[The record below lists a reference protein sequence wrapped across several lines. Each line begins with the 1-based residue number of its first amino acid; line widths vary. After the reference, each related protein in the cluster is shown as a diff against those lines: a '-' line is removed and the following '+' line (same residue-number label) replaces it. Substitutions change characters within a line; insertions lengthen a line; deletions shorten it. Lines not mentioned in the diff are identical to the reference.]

1 MDSSRKSSVSPMT
14 ERSALMLRSV
24 PADETVPGFQRVAR
38 TGRQHRQPPQVDSDV
53 TAEAIYARR
62 CQDRIGKGLQ
72 PG

>member
-1 MDSSRKSSVSPMT
+1 
-14 ERSALMLRSV
+14 V